1 MLQVVTD
8 RTVKAC
14 ATVLTAR
21 AATTSM
27 EPVCASRASAVR
39 TAGTGCAQT
48 AYMACTVSA
57 CVSARTNTHSGK
69 SSFYVSLAKASFSA
83 LNSDACSVNGN
94 MKLSCF
100 SCNLNS
106 HI

>member
-14 ATVLTAR
+14 ATVLTVR
-21 AATTSM
+21 VATTSM

-57 CVSARTNTHSGK
+57 RVSVRTNTHSGK
-69 SSFYVSLAKASFSA
+69 SSSYMSLAKASFTA
-83 LNSDACSVNGN
+83 LNSDACSV
-94 MKLSCF
+94 K
-100 SCNLNS
+100 
-106 HI
+106 